1 MNQSPLSIALH
12 GRLVPFQCQE
22 CRQDSMPLLKP
33 SESLKAHL
41 PRREVGPKSR
51 VLLPAPGLQESLE
64 EPLCVWPVQLCQ
76 GQREQRTFGVGGPT
90 PCPTGS
96 PPALLRCLA
105 LTALP
110 PPHSRG
116 PAALVTPCLMKLR
129 PPHPDPLHLHPLQTT
144 DKPMP

>member
-1 MNQSPLSIALH
+1 MAGWCRSNARNAGRIPCLCLNPVKASRPTCHAE
-12 GRLVPFQCQE
+12 RLVPNPEFSSLPPG
-22 CRQDSMPLLKP
+22 CRRVWKSP
-33 SESLKAHL
+33 SVCGLSSSAKA
-41 PRREVGPKSR
+41 RG
-51 VLLPAPGLQESLE
+51 
-64 EPLCVWPVQLCQ
+64 
-76 GQREQRTFGVGGPT
+76 EQRTFGVGGPT